1 MNPDE
6 LCTHRNKP
14 VLYNGSR
21 YILRAA
27 RIYTDSTGRRYP
39 QLKLQDEK
47 HPWSYIIARVEDVK
61 PIG

>member
-1 MNPDE
+1 MNPEDVRKY
-6 LCTHRNKP
+6 RNKP

-47 HPWSYIIARVEDVK
+47 HPWSYIIARVEDLK
-61 PIG
+61 PIE

>member
-1 MNPDE
+1 MKPDE
-6 LCTHRNKP
+6 LRAHRNKP
-14 VLYNGSR
+14 VLYNSSR

-27 RIYTDSTGRRYP
+27 RIYTDSAGRRYP

-47 HPWSYIIARVEDVK
+47 HPWSYIVARAEDVR